1 MRENKEVADASSFFY
16 QNIWKYGLFIVCLR
30 SETKRETM
38 KKAGDIKA
46 HEADTLEE
54 INDWVGQLDYDIIA
68 ISVQDMGNSYTLFY
82 SKIEEG

>member
-1 MRENKEVADASSFFY
+1 
-16 QNIWKYGLFIVCLR
+16 
-30 SETKRETM
+30 M

-82 SKIEEG
+82 SKIEEE